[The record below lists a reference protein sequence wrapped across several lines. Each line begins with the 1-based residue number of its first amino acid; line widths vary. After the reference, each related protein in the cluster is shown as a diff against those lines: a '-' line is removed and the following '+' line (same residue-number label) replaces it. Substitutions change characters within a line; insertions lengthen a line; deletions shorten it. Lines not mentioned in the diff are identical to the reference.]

1 MLRSMTAYA
10 RATIDA
16 DWGQATWEIR
26 SVNNRYLDAV
36 YRMPEELRNI
46 EPRLRKAINK
56 RIHRGK
62 VECSLRINITTRQ
75 EDTLEIDENLARQ
88 LSQAATSLADLAPNG
103 DRLRV
108 GEILHWPG
116 VIRPRATDFSPLEA
130 PVLKLFESGL
140 DDLVAT
146 REREG
151 TQIHA
156 MVSQRCNEISAIV
169 AAQHP
174 RQPALIDAARQRLQ
188 QRLAEIMEHLD
199 HERVEQEIVLLA
211 NKSDV
216 AEELDRL
223 DTHIAE
229 VLRVIEQDQAVGRR
243 LDFLMQELNREANTF
258 GSKSIC
264 AQSTR
269 ASVDL
274 KVLIEQIREQIQNV
288 E

>member
-10 RATIDA
+10 RTTTEA
-16 DWGQATWEIR
+16 DWGQATWELR

-36 YRMPEELRNI
+36 FRIPDELRGL
-46 EPRLRKAINK
+46 EPRFRSAISQH
-56 RIHRGK
+56 IARGK
-62 VECSLRINITTRQ
+62 VECNLRISMTARDDDSLQLDMNLAQQLVKAANTLAPLTNTKDSLR
-75 EDTLEIDENLARQ
+75 L
-88 LSQAATSLADLAPNG
+88 
-103 DRLRV
+103 
-108 GEILHWPG
+108 GEILRWPG
-116 VIRPRATDFSPLEA
+116 VIRPAETDLAHLAS
-130 PVLKLFESGL
+130 PVLDLLGQAV

-151 TQIHA
+151 EKIHS
-156 MVSQRCNEISAIV
+156 MVSQRCADITTIV
-169 AAQHP
+169 NTQRP
-174 RQPALIDAARQRLQ
+174 RQPALVEAARERLQ
-188 QRLAEIMEHLD
+188 QRLADIMENLD
-199 HERVEQEIVLLA
+199 HERIEQEIVILA
-211 NKSDV
+211 SKSDV

-223 DTHIAE
+223 DAHIAE
-229 VLRVIEQDQAVGRR
+229 VRRVIEQKQAVGRR

-258 GSKSIC
+258 GSKSTC